1 MSRPAALIVSPQAIA
16 KQIRVKLGE
25 GDNVPF
31 EDKIIL
37 GHLFG
42 GACDWYLTEYDK
54 EIDMGFGFCH
64 LGDDQCAEWGYVH
77 VGEIREVNKS
87 IHWQRRI
94 EWDRY
99 WSPKKATQIEKIVR
113 CGGC

>member
-1 MSRPAALIVSPQAIA
+1 MAAYIVSPQAIA

-25 GDNVPF
+25 GDNVPLK
-31 EDKIIL
+31 DKIIL

-54 EIDMGFGFCH
+54 ESDMAFGFCH
-64 LGDDQCAEWGYVH
+64 LGDDQCAEWGYVSIA
-77 VGEIREVNKS
+77 EIRDANKVL
-87 IHWQRRI
+87 HWSRRI

-99 WSPKKATQIEKIVR
+99 WSPKLATKIEKITR
-113 CGGC
+113 CGGY